1 MSTSPAQSPS
11 PADPPGRI
19 RLATWHRGH
28 VVAPSSKRPR
38 GWLSLGGLSGAAY
51 ILPDRSCMGNHSD
64 TLGVTG
70 PGPAI
75 TCIKICIY
83 IYIYRVAFT
92 QNVTG
97 KTKIPRTRETG
108 QQVPLQGVSCADTPC
123 PNKTHVKRLTAKDVL
138 DHGPNGLDGAPR
150 AAGASNPLGKPWPKA
165 TEVQR
170 PQNSCG
176 DLTLA
181 SLQPNSKPTGSE
193 SSALYQKDN

>member
-83 IYIYRVAFT
+83 IYIQSGVYTKRDRKNKNTAHSRDRSAGPVAGC
-92 QNVTG
+92 QLCRHALP
-97 KTKIPRTRETG
+97 KQDTRQKAHG
-108 QQVPLQGVSCADTPC
+108 QGRARSRAE
-123 PNKTHVKRLTAKDVL
+123 RI
-138 DHGPNGLDGAPR
+138 GRR
-150 AAGASNPLGKPWPKA
+150 AASSWSLKSTWEAVAKGHGSSKASKLLWRPYSGLVA
-165 TEVQR
+165 TEQQTNR
-170 PQNSCG
+170 FREFR
-176 DLTLA
+176 TL
-181 SLQPNSKPTGSE
+181 SKR
-193 SSALYQKDN
+193 